1 VLNVFAG
8 ILSNIDNVKSDY
20 KSCRFLSVPAIKHH
34 YTSYKRKHPEPSK
47 PVSYKPPPVK
57 TSTASSSHNTST
69 TPTTT
74 NVATT
79 STSSEMKNGNPRNE
93 KRQVLSPAG
102 LKDQAEIHARLQQA
116 IKEQQVGM

>member
-1 VLNVFAG
+1 MLNVG

-20 KSCRFLSVPAIKHH
+20 NSCRFLSVPAIKHH

-74 NVATT
+74 

-116 IKEQQVGM
+116 IKEQQVDM